1 MSFLIYPT
9 IKQAPILGMLGMGG
23 GIARARGATG
33 ASYTYT
39 GYALNRSAG
48 NGGGGAADGGT
59 VQSGNAG
66 SQSNPPSTATATFG
80 TGIAYTT
87 LRVVYGNMANGQL
100 GNSAS
105 GATLYINGSGVTA
118 AGTYSSNGYNASY
131 IKYYDASNGT
141 LNSIGISAGVS
152 GSHESHIAAIILDG
166 SKLLATGPEY

>member
-23 GIARARGATG
+23 GIARARGATVV
-33 ASYTYT
+33 SYTYT
-39 GYALNRSAG
+39 GLALNRSAG

-66 SQSNPPSTATATFG
+66 AQPNVGGTATFT
-80 TGIAYTT
+80 TGIPYTT
-87 LRVVYGNMANGQL
+87 LRVVYGNMANGSL

-105 GATLYINGSGVTA
+105 GAVLSINGSNVSAT
-118 AGTYSSNGYNASY
+118 GTYGLNGYPSNY

-141 LNSIGISAGVS
+141 LNSIGISAGVG
-152 GSHESHIAAIILDG
+152 GSHETHIAAIIVDG
-166 SKLLATGPEY
+166 SKILATGPEY

>member
-23 GIARARGATG
+23 GIARARGATV

-39 GYALNRSAG
+39 GLALNRSAG

-66 SQSNPPSTATATFG
+66 SQSNPPSTATATF
-80 TGIAYTT
+80 TEGIPYTT
-87 LRVVYGNMANGQL
+87 LRVVYGNMANGSL

-105 GATLYINGSGVTA
+105 GATLSINGSNVSAT
-118 AGTYSSNGYNASY
+118 GTYGLNGYPSNY

-141 LNSIGISAGVS
+141 LNSIGISAGVG
-152 GSHESHIAAIILDG
+152 GSHETHIAAIIVDG
-166 SKLLATGPEY
+166 SKILATGPEY

>member
-23 GIARARGATG
+23 GIARARGATVV
-33 ASYTYT
+33 SYTYT
-39 GYALNRSAG
+39 GLALNRSAG

-66 SQSNPPSTATATFG
+66 AQSNVGGTATFG
-80 TGIAYTT
+80 TGIPYTT
-87 LRVVYGNMANGQL
+87 LRVVYGNMANGSL
-100 GNSAS
+100 GNSSS
-105 GATLYINGSGVTA
+105 GAVLSINGSNVSAT
-118 AGTYSSNGYNASY
+118 GTYGLNGYPSNY

-152 GSHESHIAAIILDG
+152 GSHESHIAAIIVDG
-166 SKLLATGPEY
+166 SKILATGPEY

>member
-23 GIARARGATG
+23 GIARARGSAG
-33 ASYTYT
+33 PDYTYT

-66 SQSNPPSTATATFG
+66 AQPNVGGTATFS
-80 TGIAYTT
+80 TGIAYST

-105 GATLYINGSGVTA
+105 GAVLSINGSNVTA
-118 AGTYSSNGYNASY
+118 AGTYSSNGYSATY

-141 LNSIGISAGVS
+141 LNSIGISAGVG
-152 GSHESHIAAIILDG
+152 GSHESHIAAIIVDG
-166 SKLLATGPEY
+166 SKIWASGPEY

>member
-23 GIARARGATG
+23 GIARARGATVV
-33 ASYTYT
+33 SYTYT

-66 SQSNPPSTATATFG
+66 SQSNPPSTATATFT
-80 TGIAYTT
+80 TGIPYTT
-87 LRVVYGNMANGQL
+87 LRVVYGNMANGAL
-100 GNSAS
+100 GNPSS
-105 GATLYINGSGVTA
+105 GATLYINGSGVSA

-152 GSHESHIAAIILDG
+152 GSHESHIAAIIIDG
-166 SKLLATGPEY
+166 NKLLATGPEY